1 MTRLHPLIV
10 VALLG
15 GCTTV
20 GPDYVAPETSIAE
33 QWQEPADSG
42 AVDPAWWDQFGDPQL
57 ASLIERALAGSPT
70 VAEAEARL
78 AEARANRDATLGRRL
93 PQAEVSG
100 SATENRLSKN
110 GQLPVSSIP
119 GFDPEY
125 SLFDL
130 GFDASWEI
138 DFWGRRTREA
148 QGAGARVEAAE
159 ARRNDALVML
169 SAEIARSYMDL
180 RLAQAQAG
188 EAEAAARAAADLAEL
203 ADQRYQAGED
213 SQLAAE
219 QAQARA
225 ASASEAVGRLRS
237 QEAGS
242 AYRLATLVGVMPEE
256 IVPELR
262 VAAAQP
268 EAPETIL
275 VGLRSDLLR
284 RRPDV
289 RAAERDLAAAS
300 ADIGV
305 ATADLFP
312 RFSLMGGL
320 GMQARSADDLTD
332 SDSLRFAIGPRF
344 SWPIFSGGR
353 IRAQIRAADARAD
366 GAAARYDQA
375 VITALA
381 DSEAA
386 INRYLEAQRTE
397 DASAAA
403 LAAQKRA
410 FALSEARFES
420 GEDNRLMLESA
431 RLDLI
436 ASERALASAKAEA
449 AQAAVALFKAL
460 GGAWQAPPPAG
471 S

>member
-10 VALLG
+10 LTLLG

-20 GPDYVAPETSIAE
+20 GPDYVAPETAVAD
-33 QWQEPADSG
+33 QWVEPAAGG
-42 AVDPAWWDQFGDPQL
+42 AIDPAWWQQFGDPQL
-57 ASLIERALAGSPT
+57 TGLIERALAGSPT

-78 AEARANRDATLGRRL
+78 AEARANRDATLGKHL
-93 PQAEVSG
+93 PQVQASG
-100 SATENRLSKN
+100 SATENRLSEN
-110 GQLPVSSIP
+110 GQLPVGSIP
-119 GFDPEY
+119 GFEPEY

-148 QGAGARVEAAE
+148 QSAGARVEAAE
-159 ARRNDALVML
+159 ARLGDALVML

-180 RLAQAQAG
+180 RLAQAQG
-188 EAEAAARAAADLAEL
+188 AEAVAAAQAAADLAEL
-203 ADQRYQAGED
+203 AGQRYRAGED
-213 SQLAAE
+213 SQLTAE
-219 QAQARA
+219 QARARA
-225 ASASEAVGRLRS
+225 SSASEAVARLRA
-237 QEAGS
+237 QEAAS

-262 VAAAQP
+262 VTAPQP

-275 VGLRSDLLR
+275 TGLRSELLR

-289 RAAERDLAAAS
+289 RAAERDLAAAT

-320 GMQARSADDLTD
+320 GMQSRSVEDLADP
-332 SDSLRFAIGPRF
+332 DSLRFAIGPRF

-353 IRAQIRAADARAD
+353 IRAQIRAADARAEA
-366 GAAARYDQA
+366 AAARYDQA

-386 INRYLEAQRTE
+386 VNRYLEAQRTQA
-397 DASAAA
+397 ASADA
-403 LAAQKRA
+403 LAAQQRA
-410 FALSEARFES
+410 FGLSQARFAS
-420 GEDNRLMLESA
+420 GEDNRLVLESA

-460 GGAWQAPPPAG
+460 GGAWQEPR
-471 S
+471 